1 MATLIISLTNVYH
14 LVAGGLIPNNGS
26 EKISRLLTKSE
37 VRGGRGGGRKRG
49 HGADGSRGSSGSNG
63 GGGGGSSIHSIPKFS
78 QVQPRGQNGQITD
91 VQRVLQSRLLSRQRA
106 RQQQSQQLQQPQ
118 AVPSQRYAN
127 LQSGRR

>member
-1 MATLIISLTNVYH
+1 MSIRDAGTRYAYH
-14 LVAGGLIPNNGS
+14 LTAGGLIPNNGS

-63 GGGGGSSIHSIPKFS
+63 GGNSIHSIPKFS

-106 RQQQSQQLQQPQ
+106 RQQQSQQLQ
-118 AVPSQRYAN
+118 AVPSQR
-127 LQSGRR
+127 